1 VDKKWSPALFVALL
15 GAGSLVAACGGTGG
29 QAADSGATSTSTLAA
44 SKATTVP
51 PTVTTTTVPVTTV
64 PAGGT
69 VPSGFDPVSFTAVSP
84 SEYWLLG
91 DAPCSN
97 PVCTS
102 IVRTT
107 DGGSHFAGLPAPA
120 SPLLE
125 GQGSSTGINT
135 LRFADELDGY
145 AFATGSGGEFW
156 DTHDGGGQWQQPGF
170 LTGRELLGFGTGA
183 GYAFALVGSCQNGSC
198 SAVTLERSPVSA
210 DQWSALTVPVP
221 ADVDQVASMT
231 VHGSDLWFSVTTS
244 ASQANQLLVAGTG
257 SGAQFGTYQS
267 PCFAGLGGS
276 IQASS
281 AEVLWAMCP
290 TGMMAEAFRSTDGG
304 SQWKALSAGQLEN
317 SALLAPASDT
327 TAVIQPAEQGELLR
341 TNDGG
346 ATWQAVPAAGAS
358 GSWWSWVGFTDAA
371 TGSGL
376 DQSDAPANWPWP
388 NGPYP
393 EQLWRTDD
401 GGVTWSGPVT
411 VRG

>member
-1 VDKKWSPALFVALL
+1 MAPFVALL
-15 GAGSLVAACGGTGG
+15 GVTVLVGACGSTGRD
-29 QAADSGATSTSTLAA
+29 AAESAATTPTSPPAAA
-44 SKATTVP
+44 SATTLP
-51 PTVTTTTVPVTTV
+51 TTTVPAATTV

-84 SEYWLLG
+84 SDYWLLG
-91 DAPCSN
+91 DAPCPN

-107 DGGSHFAGLPAPA
+107 DGGSHFVGIPAPA

-125 GQGSSTGINT
+125 GTGSSTGINT
-135 LRFADELDGY
+135 LRFADNSDGY
-145 AFATGSGGEFW
+145 AFATGAGGEFW

-170 LTGRELLGFGTGA
+170 LTGRELLGFGTGD

-198 SAVTLERSPVSA
+198 STVYLERSPVTS
-210 DQWSALTVPVP
+210 DQWSAITVPVP
-221 ADVDQVASMT
+221 AGTDQVASMT
-231 VHGSDLWFSVTTS
+231 VNGSDLWFSLTTS
-244 ASQANQLLVAGTG
+244 ASQADQLLVAGTG
-257 SGAQFGTYQS
+257 GGAHFDTYQS

-276 IQASS
+276 IEASS
-281 AEVLWAMCP
+281 ADVLWAMCP

-304 SQWKALSAGQLEN
+304 SQWKALSTGELEN

-341 TNDGG
+341 TDDGG
-346 ATWQAVPAAGAS
+346 ATWQPVASAGAG
-358 GSWWSWVGFTDAA
+358 GSWWSWIGFTDAS

-376 DQSDAPANWPWP
+376 EQSDAPANWPWP

-393 EQLWRTDD
+393 EQLWRTAD
-401 GGVTWSGPVT
+401 GGSTWSGPVKIS
-411 VRG
+411 G

>member
-1 VDKKWSPALFVALL
+1 MDKKGPPALLLAIL
-15 GAGSLVAACGGTGG
+15 GAGSLLAACGATGG
-29 QAADSGATSTSTLAA
+29 QAADSAATTSTSTPAA
-44 SKATTVP
+44 SKATSVP
-51 PTVTTTTVPVTTV
+51 PTTTTVPVTTTA
-64 PAGGT
+64 PAGGA
-69 VPSGFDPVSFTAVSP
+69 VPSGFDPVSFSAVSP
-84 SEYWLLG
+84 RDYWLLG

-107 DGGSHFAGLPAPA
+107 DGGSHFVGLPAPTA
-120 SPLLE
+120 PLLE

-135 LRFADELDGY
+135 LRFADGLDGY
-145 AFATGSGGEFW
+145 AFATGPGGEFW
-156 DTHDGGGQWQQPGF
+156 DTHDGGAQWQQPGP

-198 SAVTLERSPVSA
+198 SAVTLERSPVSS

-231 VHGSDLWFSVTTS
+231 VHGSDLWFSLTTS
-244 ASQANQLLVAGTG
+244 ATQANQLLVAGTG
-257 SGAQFGTYQS
+257 SGAQFSTYQS
-267 PCFAGLGGS
+267 PCFSGLGGS
-276 IQASS
+276 IEASS
-281 AEVLWAMCP
+281 ADVLWAMCP
-290 TGMMAEAFRSTDGG
+290 TGMMAEAFRSSDGG
-304 SQWKALSAGQLEN
+304 SQWEPLSAGQLEN

-327 TAVIQPAEQGELLR
+327 TAIIQPAEQGELLR
-341 TNDGG
+341 TDDGG
-346 ATWQAVPAAGAS
+346 ATWQTVPAAGTS
-358 GSWWSWVGFTDAA
+358 GSWWSWIGFTDGA

-401 GGVTWSGPVT
+401 GGNTWSGPVPI
-411 VRG
+411 GG